1 MNGKVKFFNK
11 SKGFGFVTGEDGK
24 DYFMHQ
30 SGVEQGV
37 FLKDNDE
44 VTFELEQGDR
54 GPRATKVSKKA
65 AE

>member
-30 SGVEQGV
+30 SGIEQGV
-37 FLKDNDE
+37 FVKDNDE

-65 AE
+65 TE

>member
-65 AE
+65 